1 MEWKIVSLKVH
12 QLKKEEN
19 KNTNPT
25 SNDKVDKNIFMQMV
39 GNLTYLSTI
48 SRPDIAYAV
57 SKIAQ
62 HMSNPTQQDW
72 VRAKRIFRYLQGTKN
87 IQLNYT
93 KNGNA
98 DLIGYSDADWA
109 GDVSRRSTGGYVF
122 MMAGAAI
129 SWSSKLQETVA
140 LSTMEAE
147 LISNCEAAKEA
158 LYLKQLLID
167 LNYEVK
173 PTINILTDNQSTI
186 KFIENGTINSRTKH
200 LDIKYHFVREKYL
213 KKLLS
218 YNYTPSEHMIAD
230 IFTKAI
236 GKITLQSC
244 NDKLFGIKCSKI
256 EGEC

>member
-1 MEWKIVSLKVH
+1 
-12 QLKKEEN
+12 LKKEEN

-129 SWSSKLQETVA
+129 S
-140 LSTMEAE
+140 
-147 LISNCEAAKEA
+147 
-158 LYLKQLLID
+158 
-167 LNYEVK
+167 
-173 PTINILTDNQSTI
+173 
-186 KFIENGTINSRTKH
+186 
-200 LDIKYHFVREKYL
+200 
-213 KKLLS
+213 
-218 YNYTPSEHMIAD
+218 
-230 IFTKAI
+230 
-236 GKITLQSC
+236 
-244 NDKLFGIKCSKI
+244 
-256 EGEC
+256 